1 MDNISELTQ
10 QDEDRIN
17 RYLTGQ
23 MSREEET
30 NFETALNNDSNLREH
45 TRMMARMVK
54 AMDAIGSERDKEY
67 IFQMKSSVPKKNH
80 TIRWI
85 SVAASFAL
93 LITIGYQT
101 YEYNRIANLG
111 KEYAMAFPMSE
122 IIRGEEDED
131 VKEVLTTL
139 FNNVANGTNLK
150 STIIQL
156 EELWELSQSDTYNDY
171 TTYAPFIG
179 WNLAIA
185 HLRNHDK
192 KKGKEIL
199 DLLYLCN
206 CDNTI
211 LTAQII
217 KLRKKI

>member
-93 LITIGYQT
+93 VLAMGYHI
-101 YEYNRIANLG
+101 YDYNRISSLG
-111 KEYAMAFPMSE
+111 AEYAMAFPVSE
-122 IIRGEEDED
+122 IIRGEEDKD
-131 VKEVLTTL
+131 VMQTLTEL
-139 FNNVANGTNLK
+139 FDNVANGENLEF
-150 STIIQL
+150 TISKL
-156 EELWELSQSDTYNDY
+156 SELWILSQSDTYNEY
-171 TTYAPFIG
+171 TIYAPYIG

-185 HLRNHDK
+185 YLRNHDK
-192 KKGKEIL
+192 KEAKQTLAKQKSMCPKGTIISDNVDE
-199 DLLYLCN
+199 LLKR
-206 CDNTI
+206 I
-211 LTAQII
+211 
-217 KLRKKI
+217 

>member
-30 NFETALNNDSNLREH
+30 YFETALNNDSNLREH
-45 TRMMARMVK
+45 TRMMAHMVK

>member
-93 LITIGYQT
+93 LITVGYQT

-111 KEYAMAFPMSE
+111 KEYAMTFPVST
-122 IIRGEEDED
+122 IVRGEENED
-131 VKEVLTTL
+131 VTEILTTL
-139 FNNVANGTNLK
+139 FNNVANGEDLK
-150 STIIQL
+150 NTITQL
-156 EELWELSQSDTYNDY
+156 TELWELSQSDTYNDY
-171 TTYAPFIG
+171 TTYAPYIG

-192 KKGKEIL
+192 KRAKTTLIQLEKINE
-199 DLLYLCN
+199 
-206 CDNTI
+206 DNSI
-211 LTAQII
+211 FNI
-217 KLRKKI
+217 KIQSLIDEV

>member
-93 LITIGYQT
+93 LITVGYQT

-171 TTYAPFIG
+171 TTYAPYIG

-192 KKGKEIL
+192 KKAKVVLTQLNQPQAEYSAIATKTK
-199 DLLYLCN
+199 
-206 CDNTI
+206 TI
-211 LTAQII
+211 IERI
-217 KLRKKI
+217 